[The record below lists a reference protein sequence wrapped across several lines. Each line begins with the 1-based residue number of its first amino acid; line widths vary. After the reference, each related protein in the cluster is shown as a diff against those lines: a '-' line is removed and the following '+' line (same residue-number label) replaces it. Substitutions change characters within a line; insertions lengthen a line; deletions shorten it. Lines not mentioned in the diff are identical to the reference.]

1 MFLNNLFNDF
11 SPFSSYS
18 NYPYRNRPRP
28 ETSYRND
35 NRPIIINK
43 LINDQYNYMCFD
55 CKRQTNGLNYFD
67 VKNAVFLCYNCALQ
81 HNSLPKEICE
91 VLSGDIRT
99 LDERYLLL
107 FYYGGNRNLIEFIRG
122 YYPLLDRMS
131 KNTMYATKA
140 MDYYRHLLMA
150 KAYNQKE
157 PYMPKKLEGYNSIF
171 QTKNNFSPSRINPN
185 QNNENSR
192 NNEQRMET
200 EEPNNY
206 LYNSCRFNKKKK
218 TDEDE
223 DVEMKDDSSKKSE
236 DSTYDDAEGIMSDKE
251 NKEYKEN
258 TNDYNKCE
266 RNKNDN
272 KKKETKNKNDKN
284 IIKKSLTINQLGEL
298 SMYPDAKAIDDM
310 D

>member
-1 MFLNNLFNDF
+1 MFFNNLFNDF
-11 SPFSSYS
+11 SPFSNYS

-43 LINDQYNYMCFD
+43 LINDQYNYICFD
-55 CKRQTNGLNYFD
+55 CKRQTNCIRYFD
-67 VKNAVFLCYNCALQ
+67 IKNAVFLCYNCALQ
-81 HNSLPKEICE
+81 HNNLPKEICE

-99 LDERYLLL
+99 LEERYLLL
-107 FYYGGNRNLIEFIRG
+107 FYYGGNKNLIEFIRN
-122 YYPLLDRMS
+122 YYPLLEKMS

-140 MDYYRHLLMA
+140 MDYYRQLLMA

-157 PYMPKKLEGYNSIF
+157 PYMPKKIEGYNSIF
-171 QTKNNFSPSRINPN
+171 QARNNFSPSRINQN

-206 LYNSCRFNKKKK
+206 LYNSCIFNKKKAN
-218 TDEDE
+218 DEDE

-236 DSTYDDAEGIMSDKE
+236 DSTYEDAEGITSDKE
-251 NKEYKEN
+251 NK
-258 TNDYNKCE
+258 NDYNKCE
-266 RNKNDN
+266 SNKNYN

-284 IIKKSLTINQLGEL
+284 IINKSLTINQLGEL